1 MLTFTPTDWE
11 LIRTLSEKVRAI
23 TEHQALRLFAAK
35 GSKNPRATLRR
46 FRRLIRL
53 GLLGQTRALARPVMP
68 LEAPIY
74 SWQPDAPEP
83 NYSALAWRLEK
94 RWRSPLE
101 STRIYFA
108 GPRAIRIF
116 GGWADGELNNLPQLS
131 HDLHVSEIYLRFLT
145 ADPDRA
151 ALWTAGERIKA
162 TAAKF
167 TKVPDAI
174 LCDHDEH
181 LLAIDFGGV
190 YGPQKLEAFHRNML
204 ERELPYE
211 MW

>member
-1 MLTFTPTDWE
+1 MLTFTATDWE
-11 LIRTLSEKVRAI
+11 LIRTLAQKVRAI
-23 TEHQALRLFAAK
+23 TESQALRLFAAY
-35 GSKNPRATLRR
+35 GTKNPRSALRR
-46 FRRLIRL
+46 FRRLTRL
-53 GLLGQTRALARPVMP
+53 GLLGQARALARPIMP
-68 LEAPIY
+68 LASPIY
-74 SWQPDAPEP
+74 SWQPDDAEP

-94 RWRSPLE
+94 RWRAPLE

-131 HDLHVSEIYLRFLT
+131 HDLHVSEIYLRLLT
-145 ADPDRA
+145 TDPDRA
-151 ALWTAGERIKA
+151 GLWTAGEQLKA
-162 TAAKF
+162 TGARF

-174 LCDHDEH
+174 LCDGEEH

-190 YGPQKLEAFHRNML
+190 YGPQKLEAFHRNMH